1 MLPIC
6 PGRVLKK
13 APNSNHQKVQ
23 IFKSSSKSQLSVA
36 EGPGKRQQSPSGE
49 PRLPPPLAGLPCL
62 RQQHLQEWAPGSTQE
77 QQQAQGLL
85 ALHSAAEG
93 DLCPQSPGPH
103 SLVENVSQLD
113 REKEAPGDVPLP
125 QWHWHRWNKKHAG
138 TRRPREKVLGNTL
151 CPTGSAS
158 ATLAALGAQEST
170 SHPPQAAPSVM
181 SRP

>member
-1 MLPIC
+1 MY

-36 EGPGKRQQSPSGE
+36 EGLGKRQQSPSGE

-85 ALHSAAEG
+85 APTQQQRETYA
-93 DLCPQSPGPH
+93 H
-103 SLVENVSQLD
+103 SLLD
-113 REKEAPGDVPLP
+113 HIRWWRMSPSTMEKEAPGDVPLP

-138 TRRPREKVLGNTL
+138 PRRPREKVLGNTL

-158 ATLAALGAQEST
+158 ATLAALGAQGV
-170 SHPPQAAPSVM
+170 PPTPLKQHHQ
-181 SRP
+181 